1 MLERLG
7 GTVVR
12 RRGVVGGVT
21 GGLLG
26 VGRRF
31 GAGDAN
37 LVLVVTAQDG
47 TVDDPAVASAGQA
60 LTARLAADHQIAY
73 AASYW
78 TLGGAPPLRST
89 NGNRALVLAR
99 IAGDDTDAID
109 WLHDHRSAYEFTATD
124 GTISVA
130 VSGITAAYEEVSR
143 TVESDLV
150 RAERI
155 AFPLTA
161 LGLLLVFGSVVAAGP
176 PLLVGG
182 IAIVATLAVLHALA
196 LVTDVS
202 VFAINL
208 T

>member
-78 TLGGAPPLRST
+78 TVGGPPLRST

-99 IAGDDTDAID
+99 I
-109 WLHDHRSAYEFTATD
+109 
-124 GTISVA
+124 
-130 VSGITAAYEEVSR
+130 
-143 TVESDLV
+143 
-150 RAERI
+150 
-155 AFPLTA
+155 
-161 LGLLLVFGSVVAAGP
+161 
-176 PLLVGG
+176 
-182 IAIVATLAVLHALA
+182 
-196 LVTDVS
+196 
-202 VFAINL
+202 
-208 T
+208 